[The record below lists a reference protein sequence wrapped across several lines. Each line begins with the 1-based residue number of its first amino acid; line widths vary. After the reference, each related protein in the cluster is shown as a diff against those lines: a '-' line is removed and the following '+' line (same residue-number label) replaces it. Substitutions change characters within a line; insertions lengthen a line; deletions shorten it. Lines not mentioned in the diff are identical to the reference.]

1 MNHYERK
8 SSHNKT
14 VFAIFPA
21 IVILALLFSLQGC
34 IWIPRSAYY
43 NDIAKETVT
52 SIDIFDV
59 RDDAPCRPEQFLE
72 EYDPIQNLSDE
83 AAQEFLNELAEFRFS
98 NDIFIVLA
106 AMDPSFNY
114 GSFTAR
120 INYADG
126 TYQLISCYGCGETY
140 TSSGECIDIN
150 HYLCDIDTW
159 EEFIKKYLPENYGE

>member
-14 VFAIFPA
+14 VFAIIPA

-59 RDDAPCRPEQFLE
+59 RKNILK
-72 EYDPIQNLSDE
+72 
-83 AAQEFLNELAEFRFS
+83 
-98 NDIFIVLA
+98 
-106 AMDPSFNY
+106 
-114 GSFTAR
+114 
-120 INYADG
+120 
-126 TYQLISCYGCGETY
+126 
-140 TSSGECIDIN
+140 
-150 HYLCDIDTW
+150 
-159 EEFIKKYLPENYGE
+159 KKYTRYELFKKNGFFAIEVG